1 MTKPKNLTHF
11 ISIKVIYGRIC
22 LPYIKILPP
31 VKVTSGG
38 LFYKPNL
45 EVLKAI
51 AN

>member
-22 LPYIKILPP
+22 LPYVEILPP
-31 VKVTSGG
+31 VQITSGG
-38 LFYKPNL
+38 LLYKPNL
-45 EVLKAI
+45 EVLKTT